1 MSIELVSFVFGAVLL
16 GVAVIGGGFEVKE
29 IKLPRV
35 GLVPRVVSFV
45 LGAAFITF
53 GALGYDALAN
63 RGAPPQPS
71 GVAAENRG
79 VLPDAAAE
87 QPLSVTIE
95 GPATAPLGQTT
106 YYRFVSAGALRGEWS
121 IGGFTSAPVVVD
133 PLQPVHEIYVE
144 PSDPE
149 RVGDRFTVTVYGA
162 SGRSASSSKSFVVV
176 SE

>member
-63 RGAPPQPS
+63 RGAPHPS
-71 GVAAENRG
+71 RAVWLPRTAAYCPTR
-79 VLPDAAAE
+79 P
-87 QPLSVTIE
+87 
-95 GPATAPLGQTT
+95 
-106 YYRFVSAGALRGEWS
+106 
-121 IGGFTSAPVVVD
+121 
-133 PLQPVHEIYVE
+133 
-144 PSDPE
+144 PS
-149 RVGDRFTVTVYGA
+149 
-162 SGRSASSSKSFVVV
+162 SL
-176 SE
+176 